1 MNILLAV
8 DGSRHTKRMLAYLA
22 AHDELFTAGQR
33 YRVIAAVPQVPPIV
47 VAQVGK
53 EAAKAYYDDEG
64 EKILAP
70 VRKFFEQQ
78 GLKVPCQL
86 KVGPPADVILKA
98 AAKDTDLIVMGS
110 HGHTAL
116 GNLVM
121 GSVSTKVL
129 AESPVPVLIV
139 R

>member
-1 MNILLAV
+1 MADFGLA
-8 DGSRHTKRMLAYLA
+8 
-22 AHDELFTAGQR
+22 TASG
-33 YRVIAAVPQVPPIV
+33 V
-47 VAQVGK
+47 
-53 EAAKAYYDDEG
+53 
-64 EKILAP
+64 
-70 VRKFFEQQ
+70 EQLTRTGTCLGTPLYMSPEQ
-78 GLKVPCQL
+78 FSGGRSP
-86 KVGPPADVILKA
+86 VGPPADVILKA